1 MSVAKNRSGI
11 RRIDRFCASAFAHI
25 GHRSLPPEIREDNL
39 RTTREGCVNELRRQ
53 YLSGTY
59 LVSAEEIGAA
69 LIEKH
74 LKR

>member
-1 MSVAKNRSGI
+1 VSVAKNRSAN

-25 GHRSLPPEIREDNL
+25 GERSLPPEIREDNL
-39 RTTREGCVNELRRQ
+39 RTTREARVNELRRQ

-59 LVSAEEIGAA
+59 PVSAEEISGA